1 VLGVL
6 AQAEAARNTTS
17 SDEIRAKVV
26 SDTAWALQ
34 HAVTTVALRTG
45 LFPGPALGDFTQEV
59 LRQFRHVC
67 SWAIQ
72 TGGDKTARYD
82 PHYDAEPSG
91 PLALTA
97 ADD

>member
-1 VLGVL
+1 MGL
-6 AQAEAARNTTS
+6 AARC
-17 SDEIRAKVV
+17 DHGRFADRLV
-26 SDTAWALQ
+26 
-34 HAVTTVALRTG
+34 
-45 LFPGPALGDFTQEV
+45 PGPALGDFTQEV